1 MENLDRN
8 EFEYQGYHF
17 IPVKRLQSD
26 TEIDSH
32 IFTEK
37 MLGMNNYHFDYS
49 RIKWDYDEFYRA
61 SGSSE
66 YDVFQCIE
74 NGILY
79 IPGEHELFG
88 WSEEKVETGT
98 VRMNSYVLNVI
109 HAVLDYRRYI
119 SSHYAVNMQKD
130 ADIEADTRKYYFSLP
145 LPFGMKNNNQDFE
158 RVMSYRF
165 QENLLRKMD
174 EMTGI
179 ELSTYLWKE

>member
-17 IPVKRLQSD
+17 IPVEKLPSGAD
-26 TEIDSH
+26 TGSH
-32 IFTEK
+32 IFTERI
-37 MLGMNNYHFDYS
+37 LGMNNYHFDFS
-49 RIKWDYDEFYRA
+49 KIKWDYDDFYRA

-79 IPGEHELFG
+79 IPGGHELFG

-98 VRMNSYVLNVI
+98 VRMNLYILNVI

-119 SSHYAVNMQKD
+119 SSHYAATMQKD
-130 ADIEADTRKYYFSLP
+130 TDIDADTRQYYYTLP
-145 LPFGMKNNNQDFE
+145 LPFGMEKNKQDFE
-158 RVMSYRF
+158 RVMTYRF
-165 QENLLRKMD
+165 QDDLLKKMD
-174 EMTGI
+174 DMSGI
-179 ELSTYLWKE
+179 ELSTHMWKE